1 MPTKVKRISLKRNG
15 RSCLTAKLQR
25 VLCRINFRHDFTKSN
40 SRKVRTT
47 VISRN
52 SRITEFPKC
61 MVLAKIIAQHD
72 NGYIDKLLEI
82 RIVANKRSESF
93 SRALIRLSEVCFPS
107 SISLK
112 STGERE
118 KKAISEA
125 DTKPEAYNNKT
136 ANKIAMMAPMVGAV
150 TVTPSNKSAKRHKY
164 ESGSKE
170 SGFS

>member
-1 MPTKVKRISLKRNG
+1 MIMVT
-15 RSCLTAKLQR
+15 LT
-25 VLCRINFRHDFTKSN
+25 
-40 SRKVRTT
+40 
-47 VISRN
+47 
-52 SRITEFPKC
+52 
-61 MVLAKIIAQHD
+61 
-72 NGYIDKLLEI
+72 KLLEI

-136 ANKIAMMAPMVGAV
+136 ANKIAMIAHM
-150 TVTPSNKSAKRHKY
+150 VTPSNKSAKRHKY

>member
-1 MPTKVKRISLKRNG
+1 MIMVT
-15 RSCLTAKLQR
+15 LT
-25 VLCRINFRHDFTKSN
+25 
-40 SRKVRTT
+40 
-47 VISRN
+47 
-52 SRITEFPKC
+52 
-61 MVLAKIIAQHD
+61 
-72 NGYIDKLLEI
+72 KLLEI

-118 KKAISEA
+118 KKAICEA

-136 ANKIAMMAPMVGAV
+136 ANKIAMIAPMVGAV

>member
-1 MPTKVKRISLKRNG
+1 MIMVT
-15 RSCLTAKLQR
+15 LT
-25 VLCRINFRHDFTKSN
+25 
-40 SRKVRTT
+40 
-47 VISRN
+47 
-52 SRITEFPKC
+52 
-61 MVLAKIIAQHD
+61 
-72 NGYIDKLLEI
+72 KLLEI

-150 TVTPSNKSAKRHKY
+150 TVTRQINPPSGINTSQGPRNL
-164 ESGSKE
+164 
-170 SGFS
+170 F

>member
-1 MPTKVKRISLKRNG
+1 MIMVT
-15 RSCLTAKLQR
+15 LT
-25 VLCRINFRHDFTKSN
+25 
-40 SRKVRTT
+40 
-47 VISRN
+47 
-52 SRITEFPKC
+52 
-61 MVLAKIIAQHD
+61 
-72 NGYIDKLLEI
+72 KLLEI

-136 ANKIAMMAPMVGAV
+136 EITRYMIAPMVGAV
-150 TVTPSNKSAKRHKY
+150 TVTLSTNSRVKY
-164 ESGSKE
+164 EPIVHE
-170 SGFS
+170 IWF

>member
-1 MPTKVKRISLKRNG
+1 MIMVT
-15 RSCLTAKLQR
+15 LT
-25 VLCRINFRHDFTKSN
+25 
-40 SRKVRTT
+40 
-47 VISRN
+47 
-52 SRITEFPKC
+52 
-61 MVLAKIIAQHD
+61 
-72 NGYIDKLLEI
+72 KLLEI

-125 DTKPEAYNNKT
+125 DTKPEDNNKT
-136 ANKIAMMAPMVGAV
+136 ANKIAIMAPMVGAV

>member
-1 MPTKVKRISLKRNG
+1 MVT
-15 RSCLTAKLQR
+15 LT
-25 VLCRINFRHDFTKSN
+25 
-40 SRKVRTT
+40 
-47 VISRN
+47 
-52 SRITEFPKC
+52 
-61 MVLAKIIAQHD
+61 
-72 NGYIDKLLEI
+72 KLLEI

-93 SRALIRLSEVCFPS
+93 SRALIRLSEVCFPY

-136 ANKIAMMAPMVGAV
+136 ANKIAIMAPMVGAV